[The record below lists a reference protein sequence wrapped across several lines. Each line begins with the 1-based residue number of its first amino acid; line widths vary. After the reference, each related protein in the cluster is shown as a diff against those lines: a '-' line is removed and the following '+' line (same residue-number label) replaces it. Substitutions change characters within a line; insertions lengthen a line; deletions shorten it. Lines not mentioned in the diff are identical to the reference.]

1 MTARR
6 KPVKRRPYVS
16 PQRSEAARETRSRIL
31 EAARDLFLS
40 RGYAGLTMQ
49 AVADRASVALDTVYA
64 AVGRKPALV
73 RLIVE
78 TAISNTDQAV
88 PAEQREYVLRIRTAA
103 SARKKLDIYAAA
115 VVDIQSRL
123 APVVRTLSSA
133 AVTEPELDKI
143 WREISERRAR
153 NMKLFATDL
162 IATGEVRAGLG
173 VERVADIL
181 WATNGPEL
189 YTLLVV
195 ERGWAAR
202 ELERWLA
209 DAWARLLLQ

>member
-123 APVVRTLSSA
+123 APVVRTLSAA
-133 AVTEPELDKI
+133 AVVEPELDKI

>member
-64 AVGRKPALV
+64 AVGRKPELV

>member
-64 AVGRKPALV
+64 AVGRKPELV

-123 APVVRTLSSA
+123 APVVRTLSAA
-133 AVTEPELDKI
+133 AVVEPELDKI